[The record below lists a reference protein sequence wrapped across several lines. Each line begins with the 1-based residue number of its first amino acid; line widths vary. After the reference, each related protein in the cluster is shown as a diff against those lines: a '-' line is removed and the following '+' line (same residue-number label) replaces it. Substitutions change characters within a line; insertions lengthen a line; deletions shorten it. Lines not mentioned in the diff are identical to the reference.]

1 MRTMPKAGILQIA
14 YYFPPIKAVGTLRN
28 DRFAQTAQLHW
39 PKVHVLSTSHA
50 HVFDHETGQ
59 ATDVTILRVPSYD
72 FRWLIWFLRR
82 KKSTHFSPQLK
93 QQPGVSWIRRAVDSF
108 PLNIILGDGGFF
120 YLLIGY
126 WRAATLIKKGEI
138 SHLYSS
144 FRPMSDHFL
153 AYLLVQRFPFLIWIA
168 DFRDVPVDPLLQN
181 VWWPG
186 FQHWI
191 LRKLLGRAQ
200 YLTTVSEG
208 LAQHLRTHYGRPVQV
223 ILNAPMR
230 QQGLEVQAQNFE
242 QFTIVYTG
250 SLYPQQQSAGPLF
263 QAIKNLLD
271 EGVLKESAFKL
282 LVCGKDGAL
291 WQSWAMEFGLA
302 NILEDQGM
310 LSQAE
315 SLSLQ
320 HGAHVNLLLSWN
332 SPGLQGIL
340 SAKVF
345 EYLQAKRPILTI
357 VNGSTDLELESLIH
371 TYSPGSLLVYP
382 DQSLHT
388 LIGFLKKHY
397 QDWQQGKNDYLSLPD
412 APSWENEIKKAF

>member
-1 MRTMPKAGILQIA
+1 MLT
-14 YYFPPIKAVGTLRN
+14 
-28 DRFAQTAQLHW
+28 
-39 PKVHVLSTSHA
+39 TSHNQ
-50 HVFDHETGQ
+50 VFDHETGQ

-72 FRWLIWFLRR
+72 VRWLIWFLRR
-82 KKSTHFSPQLK
+82 KKSTYFSPQLK

-120 YLLIGY
+120 TCSLVIGALRL
-126 WRAATLIKKGEI
+126 WGEI

-230 QQGLEVQAQNFE
+230 QQSMEVHAQN
-242 QFTIVYTG
+242 
-250 SLYPQQQSAGPLF
+250 
-263 QAIKNLLD
+263 
-271 EGVLKESAFKL
+271 
-282 LVCGKDGAL
+282 
-291 WQSWAMEFGLA
+291 
-302 NILEDQGM
+302 
-310 LSQAE
+310 
-315 SLSLQ
+315 
-320 HGAHVNLLLSWN
+320 
-332 SPGLQGIL
+332 
-340 SAKVF
+340 
-345 EYLQAKRPILTI
+345 
-357 VNGSTDLELESLIH
+357 
-371 TYSPGSLLVYP
+371 
-382 DQSLHT
+382 
-388 LIGFLKKHY
+388 
-397 QDWQQGKNDYLSLPD
+397 D
-412 APSWENEIKKAF
+412 APSWENEIKKAFWSWVFVEKALFVEPNPLFSDLSAFFYPQPMQDFNKAVFSFVLGENT